1 MEKQTV
7 RPAHIRRR
15 HILARLLLSA
25 AAVVILLPVVLTALY
40 SFFSPG
46 EIKAFMQTRG
56 SFDAKSLM
64 EIKLSPNMFSL
75 SQYYKILIEDMT
87 ILRYFVN
94 SAMYTAAIL
103 FGQALLIPAM
113 AYALSRFR
121 FRGRDALFFVVIML
135 MLLPFQVTMVPNV
148 ITLRAMGLLDTIWAI
163 ILPMTVAPFYI
174 FLLLTALYSFF
185 SPGEIKAFMQTRGS
199 FDAKSLM
206 EIKLSPNMFSLSQY
220 YKILI
225 EDMTILRYFVNSA
238 MYTAA
243 ILFGQALLIPAMA
256 YALSRFRFRGR
267 DALFFVVIMLMLLP
281 FQVTMVPNVITL
293 RAMGLLDTIWAII
306 LPMTVAPFYI
316 FLLRQYM
323 VGLPGDMIEAA
334 QIDGA
339 GTLRCFIH
347 VVLPVCQPILGAAV
361 ALSFADCWNLVEQ
374 PLTYLTTRTELYP
387 LSVVFNQL
395 TQQSTGVE
403 FAGAALYT
411 LPALLIYLYFQNDI
425 LEGVQ
430 LTELK

>member
-113 AYALSRFR
+113 AYALSRFK
-121 FRGRDALFFVVIML
+121 FRGRDAL
-135 MLLPFQVTMVPNV
+135 
-148 ITLRAMGLLDTIWAI
+148 
-163 ILPMTVAPFYI
+163 
-174 FLLLTALYSFF
+174 S
-185 SPGEIKAFMQTRGS
+185 
-199 FDAKSLM
+199 
-206 EIKLSPNMFSLSQY
+206 
-220 YKILI
+220 
-225 EDMTILRYFVNSA
+225 
-238 MYTAA
+238 
-243 ILFGQALLIPAMA
+243 
-256 YALSRFRFRGR
+256 
-267 DALFFVVIMLMLLP
+267 FVVIMLMLLP

-339 GTLRCFIH
+339 NYRQTLRKIIIPLVMPSITICSFLSLTDCFKMYDQN
-347 VVLPVCQPILGAAV
+347 LALTGGAPGTQTAML
-361 ALSFADCWNLVEQ
+361 AMDICNTYYNRIGFAGIGQ
-374 PLTYLTTRTELYP
+374 AKA
-387 LSVVFNQL
+387 VVFTVL
-395 TQQSTGVE
+395 V
-403 FAGAALYT
+403 FAIAM
-411 LPALLIYLYFQNDI
+411 
-425 LEGVQ
+425 VQ
-430 LTELK
+430 LRANLCRNRDPRGHQTG

>member
-1 MEKQTV
+1 MKPTI
-7 RPAHIRRR
+7 HLKRR
-15 HILARLLLSA
+15 HIFIRLLLSLT
-25 AAVVILLPVVLTALY
+25 AVIILLPIVITALY
-40 SFFSPG
+40 SFFSPD
-46 EIKAFMQTRG
+46 EIKAFMDTR
-56 SFDAKSLM
+56 SSYDAAQFM

-94 SAMYTAAIL
+94 SAMYTGAIL
-103 FGQALLIPAM
+103 LGQVLFIPAM

-121 FRGRDALFFVVIML
+121 FPGRDALFFVIIML

-148 ITLRAMGLLDTIWAI
+148 ITLRAMGLLDTVWS
-163 ILPMTVAPFYI
+163 V
-174 FLLLTALYSFF
+174 
-185 SPGEIKAFMQTRGS
+185 
-199 FDAKSLM
+199 
-206 EIKLSPNMFSLSQY
+206 
-220 YKILI
+220 
-225 EDMTILRYFVNSA
+225 
-238 MYTAA
+238 
-243 ILFGQALLIPAMA
+243 
-256 YALSRFRFRGR
+256 
-267 DALFFVVIMLMLLP
+267 
-281 FQVTMVPNVITL
+281 
-293 RAMGLLDTIWAII
+293 I

-339 GTLRCFIH
+339 GTLRCFVH
-347 VVLPVCQPILGAAV
+347 VVMPVCQPILGAAI

-374 PLTYLTTRTELYP
+374 PLTYLTTHTELYP
-387 LSVVFNQL
+387 LSVAFNQL
-395 TQQSTGVE
+395 TQKSTGVE

-411 LPALLIYLYFQNDI
+411 LPALFIYLFFQNDI

>member
-1 MEKQTV
+1 MQISKTSNQPAAGRRKKTR
-7 RPAHIRRR
+7 RPSFR
-15 HILARLLLSA
+15 HWWKKARPLTFVLLCVI
-25 AAVVILLPVVLTALY
+25 AAVMLIPIVFTFLY
-40 SFFSPG
+40 SFFPKSEISDYLNQRSSYDTSKWLPVLFSPS
-46 EIKAFMQTRG
+46 QV
-56 SFDAKSLM
+56 SLR
-64 EIKLSPNMFSL
+64 
-75 SQYYKILIEDMT
+75 QYYKILIEQPQYLKLFLNSVKYSVG
-87 ILRYFVN
+87 IL
-94 SAMYTAAIL
+94 L
-103 FGQALLIPAM
+103 GQAVIIPM
-113 AYALSRFR
+113 TAYGLSRFR
-121 FRGRDALFFVVIML
+121 FKGRDALFFLVLV
-135 MLLPFQVTMVPNV
+135 
-148 ITLRAMGLLDTIWAI
+148 
-163 ILPMTVAPFYI
+163 
-174 FLLLTALYSFF
+174 
-185 SPGEIKAFMQTRGS
+185 
-199 FDAKSLM
+199 
-206 EIKLSPNMFSLSQY
+206 
-220 YKILI
+220 
-225 EDMTILRYFVNSA
+225 
-238 MYTAA
+238 
-243 ILFGQALLIPAMA
+243 
-256 YALSRFRFRGR
+256 
-267 DALFFVVIMLMLLP
+267 LMLLP

-323 VGLPGDMIEAA
+323 VGLPGEMIEAA

-339 GTLRCFIH
+339 GTFRCFIH

-374 PLTYLTTRTELYP
+374 PLTYLTTHTELYP